1 MGTKYSKSSQPR
13 LGQFMKATN
22 AIIPTDHN
30 PQLDNES
37 KSVKKK
43 KKP

>member
-1 MGTKYSKSSQPR
+1 
-13 LGQFMKATN
+13 MKATN